1 MKIKEEYFDPT
12 KFEDDIDDA
21 YLDDPN
27 HPVLVYANS
36 SSDFENWDEADAQ
49 IKQDIEDFKSDS
61 TPGEDL
67 IIIKAEGNESHTIEC
82 GTCLINKDGKIID
95 LTDEVC
101 DLDDYDEIEEIAN
114 QKLNE
119 SVQYKLVKE
128 SGIYH
133 FVKGKQ

>member
-1 MKIKEEYFDPT
+1 MKIKEDYFDPT
-12 KFEDDIDDA
+12 EFEDDIDDA
-21 YLDDPN
+21 YLEDPE

-49 IKQDIEDFKSDS
+49 IKRDIEDFKSES

-67 IIIKAEGNESHTIEC
+67 IVIKAEGNESHTIEC
-82 GTCLINKDGKIID
+82 GVCLINKDGKIID
-95 LTDEVC
+95 LTDDVC
-101 DLDDYDEIEEIAN
+101 DLDDYDEIEDIAN

-119 SVQYKLVKE
+119 SIQYKLVKE

-133 FVKGKQ
+133 FVKGK